1 VEDANRDKRRPG
13 EFPSRV
19 VIAAPQGRSGKTS
32 IAMGLCAALA
42 SRGFTVQTFKKG
54 PDYIDPS
61 WLTAVSGRPCRN
73 LDPYFMPGDMTAR
86 LFQRYSEGA
95 DFGIIEGA
103 MGLFDGIDLTGQGH
117 TAWLAGALQAPILL
131 VVNTQRMTYSVAALV
146 SGFQHFEPGASIA
159 GVILNNVSGSRH
171 ERKLTE
177 AIEKHCG
184 IPVLG
189 AVPRDLRAK
198 IAERH
203 LGLIPFGEDETSK
216 PAILLEQVAMGIASN
231 LHIDGIVDIA
241 RAAPLCSVPQP
252 ADLPEVRTGQTRLGV
267 FMDQVF
273 SFYYPEN
280 LEALSRA
287 GNELVYLNS
296 LKDSSLSG
304 IDGIY
309 IGGGFPE
316 FFAAGLENNR
326 ALRKNLARAVENGL
340 PVYAE
345 CAGLMYLCRRMHWQ
359 GEWYEM
365 AGVIPADVE
374 MCASPQGHGYVEVE
388 AVGDNPLFPAGM
400 LLKGHEFHHSRLL
413 WSKPLNLTYRVRR
426 GHGVNGRED
435 GITYRNLF
443 ASYTHLH
450 AAAAPGWAGA
460 FTSLLRKQK
469 GRKLHR
475 HIREDRESNSDAV
488 TSL

>member
-1 VEDANRDKRRPG
+1 MEEASGDKRRLDG
-13 EFPSRV
+13 FPPRV

-32 IAMGLCAALA
+32 ITMGICTALN

-73 LDPYFMPGDMTAR
+73 LDPYFMPGNMPAYV
-86 LFQRYSEGA
+86 FQRFSEGA

-103 MGLFDGIDLTGQGH
+103 MGLFDGIDLAGEGH
-117 TAWLAGALQAPILL
+117 TAWLAGALKAPVVL
-131 VVNTQRMTYSVAALV
+131 VINTQRMTYSVAALV
-146 SGFQHFEPGASIA
+146 KGFQHFDPGTSIA

-177 AIEKHCG
+177 AIERYCG

-189 AVPRDLRAK
+189 VVPRDPRAR

-203 LGLIPFGEDETSK
+203 LGLIPFGENETSQ
-216 PAILLEQVAMGIASN
+216 PAILLERVAAGIASN
-231 LHIDGIVDIA
+231 LNIDGIIDIA
-241 RAAPLCSVPQP
+241 RAAPPYSVPAP
-252 ADLPEVRTGQTRLGV
+252 PDAPETGTRQTRLGI

-280 LEALSRA
+280 LEALSCA
-287 GNELVYLNS
+287 GNELVFLNS
-296 LKDSSLSG
+296 LKDNSLSG
-304 IDGIY
+304 IDGLY

-326 ALRKNLARAVENGL
+326 DLRRNLARAVEDGL

-365 AGVIPADVE
+365 TGVIPADVE

-388 AVGDNPLFPAGM
+388 AVGDNPFFPAGT

-413 WSKPLNLTYRVRR
+413 WFKPLDLTYRVRR
-426 GHGVNGRED
+426 GHGINGRGD
-435 GITYRNLF
+435 GVTYKNLF

-450 AAAAPGWAGA
+450 AAAAPGWADA
-460 FTSLLRKQK
+460 FTSLLRKRREH
-469 GRKLHR
+469 GLCR
-475 HIREDRESNSDAV
+475 HVHDKSDDNGDAF
-488 TSL
+488 TNP

>member
-1 VEDANRDKRRPG
+1 MEEASRDMRRSEG
-13 EFPSRV
+13 FPPRI

-32 IAMGLCAALA
+32 IAMGICAALNA
-42 SRGFTVQTFKKG
+42 RGLIVQAFKKG

-73 LDPYFMPGDMTAR
+73 LDPYFMPPDMLTR
-86 LFQRYSEGA
+86 VFQRSSEGA
-95 DFGIIEGA
+95 DFAVIEGA
-103 MGLFDGIDLTGQGH
+103 MGLFDGIDLSGEGN
-117 TAWLAGALQAPILL
+117 TAWLAGLLRAPVIL
-131 VVNTQRMTYSVAALV
+131 VVNTQRMTYSVAAMV
-146 SGFQHFEPGASIA
+146 SGYQHFGSGTSIA
-159 GVILNNVSGSRH
+159 AVILNNVSGSRH

-184 IPVLG
+184 VPVLG
-189 AVPRDLRAK
+189 VVPRDPKAR

-203 LGLIPFGEDETSK
+203 LGLIPFGENETTQ
-216 PAILLEQVAMGIASN
+216 AEILLDQVTAGIASN
-231 LHIDGIVDIA
+231 LNIEGIIEIA
-241 RAAPLCSVPQP
+241 GKAPDYSVP
-252 ADLPEVRTGQTRLGV
+252 AEAYLPEQPKDHTRLGV

-280 LEALSRA
+280 LEALACA

-296 LKDSSLSG
+296 LKDDSLSG
-304 IDGIY
+304 VDGLY

-316 FFAAGLENNR
+316 LFAAQLEDNGR
-326 ALRKNLARAVENGL
+326 LRKNLARAVEDGL

-374 MCASPQGHGYVEVE
+374 MCVSPQGHGYVEVE
-388 AVGDNPLFPAGM
+388 AVGGNPLFPAGR
-400 LLKGHEFHHSRLL
+400 LLRGHEFHHSRLL
-413 WSKPLNLTYRVRR
+413 WSKPLVLTYRVRR

-435 GITYRNLF
+435 GVTYKNLF

-450 AAAAPGWAGA
+450 VAAAPGWADA
-460 FTSLLRKQK
+460 FTALLRTEKT
-469 GRKLHR
+469 RKLQR
-475 HIREDRESNSDAV
+475 HSGKSEESGGNVV
-488 TSL
+488 TGI